1 MREMKDKTEDVVG
14 SNLRSSLLDVSD
26 RLCNHCGKIEV
37 ILKGFEVKQ
46 INDDQFNLKQPFI
59 SKKSSLTK
67 TALMNIVENYKSI
80 RQKVREITEMSF
92 VDFEILFPKLSIN
105 FETYYSVAISLLN
118 LIYQMQ
124 LMRLN
129 CYRLLKS

>member
-1 MREMKDKTEDVVG
+1 MIEIKEKTEDNPEPNV
-14 SNLRSSLLDVSD
+14 RSSLLDVGD
-26 RLCNHCGKIEV
+26 RLGNHCDKVEA

-46 INDDQFNLKQPFI
+46 INDEQFNLKQQFI
-59 SKKSSLTK
+59 SKKTSLTK
-67 TALMNIVENYKSI
+67 AALINIVEDYEST
-80 RQKVREITEMSF
+80 RQKVREITQMSF
-92 VDFEILFPKLSIN
+92 VDFEILFPKLAIN
-105 FETYYSVAISLLN
+105 FETYYSVAVSLLN

>member
-1 MREMKDKTEDVVG
+1 MRETKERNEEAGEVSVC
-14 SNLRSSLLDVSD
+14 SALLDVADQLSK
-26 RLCNHCGKIEV
+26 HCDKVEV
-37 ILKGFEVKQ
+37 MLKGFEVKQ
-46 INDDQFNLKQPFI
+46 INDEQFSLKQPFI

-67 TALMNIVENYKSI
+67 VALTNIAEDYEAMRRN
-80 RQKVREITEMSF
+80 VREITEMGF
-92 VDFEILFPKLSIN
+92 VDFEILFPKLDIN
-105 FETYYSVAISLLN
+105 FETFYSVAISLLN

>member
-1 MREMKDKTEDVVG
+1 MRGTKDKTEDVTG
-14 SNLRSSLLDVSD
+14 SNLRSSLLDVGD
-26 RLCNHCGKIEV
+26 RLGNHCNKIDT

-46 INDDQFNLKQPFI
+46 VNDEQFNLKQPFI
-59 SKKSSLTK
+59 SKKASLTK
-67 TALMNIVENYKSI
+67 AALMNIVEDYQSI

-92 VDFEILFPKLSIN
+92 VDFEILFPKLAIN
-105 FETYYSVAISLLN
+105 FETYYSVAVGLLN

>member
-1 MREMKDKTEDVVG
+1 MREMKDKTEDVIG
-14 SNLRSSLLDVSD
+14 SDLRSSLLEVGD
-26 RLCNHCGKIEV
+26 RIGNHCDKIEV

-46 INDDQFNLKQPFI
+46 INDEQFNLKQPFI

-67 TALMNIVENYKSI
+67 TVLMNIVEDYKSI
-80 RQKVREITEMSF
+80 RLKVREITEMSF
-92 VDFEILFPKLSIN
+92 VDFEILFPKLAIN
-105 FETYYSVAISLLN
+105 YETYYSVAVGLLN

-129 CYRLLKS
+129 CYRLMKS

>member
-1 MREMKDKTEDVVG
+1 MREMKDKTEDFVG
-14 SNLRSSLLDVSD
+14 SNLRSSLIDVGD
-26 RLCNHCGKIEV
+26 RLGNHCEKIEV

-46 INDDQFNLKQPFI
+46 IDDEQFNLEQPF

-67 TALMNIVENYKSI
+67 KALMNVVEDYESI
-80 RQKVREITEMSF
+80 RLKVRGITDMSF
-92 VDFEILFPKLSIN
+92 VDFEILYPKLTIN